1 MVFTTSPSYHGY
13 LFTSETPLLQRRTS
27 IDGHIASKMLRTGKL
42 LAIKAFA
49 NEVEYLKLLSI
60 KYNLMFFLFFLLHLP
75 AEDNAV
81 QVQTTTQP
89 ALTMML

>member
-13 LFTSETPLLQRRTS
+13 LFTSETPLLQRLTS
-27 IDGHIASKMLRTGKL
+27 IDGHIASKMRRIGKL
-42 LAIKAFA
+42 VSISTFVNEREYIKLF
-49 NEVEYLKLLSI
+49 SM
-60 KYNLMFFLFFLLHLP
+60 KYNLMFFHFCLLRLP
-75 AEDNAV
+75 VGDNAV

>member
-13 LFTSETPLLQRRTS
+13 SFTSETPLLQRRTS